1 MIVETLKT
9 VEMHLSRAGS
19 MREEMLPF
27 IDALAAEDFSDNAKI
42 KIIDAFLFRFI
53 KTQDL
58 MGNKL
63 FREVLDRLGEYDD
76 SMSMLDILDRMEKL
90 ELIDSADTWMD
101 YRNLRNTLT
110 HEYPDN
116 KEVVIQGIKTAVQ
129 VFVSMDR
136 CFRHIVSYLETRG
149 LLR

>member
-1 MIVETLKT
+1 VIVETVKT
-9 VEMHLSRAGS
+9 VEMHLTRAGS

-76 SMSMLDILDRMEKL
+76 SMSMLDVLDRMEKL
-90 ELIDSADTWMD
+90 ELIDSADVWMD

-110 HEYPDN
+110 HEYPNN
-116 KEVVIQGIKTAVQ
+116 KDVVIQGIKVAVQ
-129 VFVSMDR
+129 VLVSMER
-136 CFRHIVSYLETRG
+136 CLRHIASYLDARG